1 MVSEVAPVVRRPR
14 HTRLRFRSREVR
26 VFLLDIA
33 AAATTA
39 ASCIGATERGEELC
53 EERLAHGR
61 PRVGEAAEEAL
72 PAPPPASRGCN
83 PRIFSMRRRLV
94 VLLYIVLAFSCMP
107 KISGLSTA
115 GRESR

>member
-61 PRVGEAAEEAL
+61 PLVGEAAEEQWL
-72 PAPPPASRGCN
+72 RRG
-83 PRIFSMRRRLV
+83 RVRRR
-94 VLLYIVLAFSCMP
+94 
-107 KISGLSTA
+107 TA
-115 GRESR
+115 GGAERDEQLQQAGVQGRLALQQ